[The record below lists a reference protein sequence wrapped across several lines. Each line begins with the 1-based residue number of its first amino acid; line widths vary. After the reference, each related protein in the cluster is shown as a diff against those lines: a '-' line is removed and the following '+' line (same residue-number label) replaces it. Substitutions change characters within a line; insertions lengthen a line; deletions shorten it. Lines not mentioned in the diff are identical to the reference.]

1 MTNTR
6 DIALCLPEDA
16 ETLGTE
22 NVRMRLLT
30 DANAS
35 DGAVSTLEVTMAQ
48 GADGA
53 APHFHTRSDELFY
66 VADGELQ
73 VMAGDRILT
82 VGAGGSLVVPRQMP
96 HAFGATPDS
105 GARILIALMPGV
117 QRFEYFRLLD
127 RLIHGEASHDEF
139 LAAQEEFDNHFVDA
153 PEWWAERN
161 AHRG

>member
-1 MTNTR
+1 MTNQR
-6 DIALCLPEDA
+6 DIALCLPEQA
-16 ETLGTE
+16 ETLGTDS
-22 NVRMRLLT
+22 VRLRLLT
-30 DANAS
+30 DADAS
-35 DGAVSTLEVTMAQ
+35 DGTVSTLEVTMDR

-73 VMAGDRILT
+73 VLAGDHILT
-82 VGAGGSLVVPRQMP
+82 VGAGGSLVVPRHMP

-127 RLIHGEASHDEF
+127 RLLRGEATHDEF
-139 LAAQEEFDNHFVDA
+139 LSAQEEFDNHFLDVPA
-153 PEWWAERN
+153 WRAERE
-161 AHRG
+161 AQRR